1 MTEKNQSQLHSQ
13 SDINNLILRLQSLED
28 KLQRG
33 ELTVG
38 DVKSTSKELDRSI
51 SELRSIV
58 NAIDTR
64 LTVEENEYKHL
75 LDQISKLEKTIQA
88 LEDVNDKE
96 SSHKRDTVE
105 NVFMVVIGAVVTY
118 LFSLIKS

>member
-1 MTEKNQSQLHSQ
+1 MTEKNQNQLHSQ

-28 KLQRG
+28 SLQRG

>member
-1 MTEKNQSQLHSQ
+1 M
-13 SDINNLILRLQSLED
+13 QSLED